1 MESIIRYIILLFTF
15 VIFTY
20 SQETQTVT
28 ISLNDGSQITG
39 SITSE
44 TEVDYTIETI
54 SGIVMTIPKNIV
66 TEIETYKGVI
76 KEGKL
81 YNPDPNKSIYIFSP
95 SAFPIGKG
103 NKYFRDFWIIFPSM
117 NFGLSDIFSLQIG
130 GIWVPGISVDQIPL
144 IGSIKASIFQ
154 QGKLSLASG
163 VMYAKISDV
172 GAGFVF
178 ATGTYGNN
186 FNHTSL
192 SLGWGYSK
200 FENEWNFMDRPI
212 AVIAGNYRLSQSF
225 ALVTENWIWPKLAFD
240 EIPFSLSIRFLGK
253 NISFDVGA
261 VIILTLLE
269 EGLPI
274 PLINFTYHF

>member
-1 MESIIRYIILLFTF
+1 MKYFILLFALIPF
-15 VIFTY
+15 SY
-20 SQETQTVT
+20 SQDTQPVT
-28 ISLNDGSQITG
+28 ISLDDGSQITG
-39 SITSE
+39 SIKSE
-44 TEVDYTIETI
+44 TEIDYTIETI
-54 SGIVMTIPKNIV
+54 SGIIMTIPKNIV
-66 TEIETYKGVI
+66 TKFETYTGVI
-76 KEGKL
+76 KKGKL

-130 GIWVPGISVDQIPL
+130 GIWVPGINIDQIPI
-144 IGSIKASIFQ
+144 IGSIKASIYQ
-154 QGKLSLASG
+154 QGKLRLASG
-163 VMYAKISDV
+163 IMYTKFSDV

-178 ATGTYGNN
+178 GTGTYGDN

-192 SLGWGYSK
+192 SLGWGYYRSD
-200 FENEWNFMDRPI
+200 NEWNFMDRPI

-225 ALVTENWIWPKLAFD
+225 AFVTENWIWPEVAFD
-240 EIPFSLSIRFLGK
+240 EILFSLSIRFLAK

-261 VIILTLLE
+261 IIILTLLE

>member
-1 MESIIRYIILLFTF
+1 MKYIISLVFLLSF
-15 VIFTY
+15 VY
-20 SQETQTVT
+20 SQEIKTVT
-28 ISLNDGSQITG
+28 LSLNDGSYITG

-44 TEVDYTIETI
+44 TETDYTIETI

-66 TEIETYKGVI
+66 TEIETYKGIV

-117 NFGLSDIFSLQIG
+117 NFGLSDVFSLQVG
-130 GIWVPGISVDQIPL
+130 GIWVPGISIDQIPL
-144 IGSIKASIFQ
+144 IGSIKASIYQ
-154 QGKLSLASG
+154 QKKLSLATG
-163 VMYAKISDV
+163 IMYAKISDF

-192 SLGWGYSK
+192 SLGWGYNK
-200 FENEWNFMDRPI
+200 LENEWNFMDRPI
-212 AVIAGNYRLSQSF
+212 VVIAGNYRLSQSF
-225 ALVTENWIWPKLAFD
+225 SLVTENWILPELAFN
-240 EIPFSLSIRFLGK
+240 ETPFSLSVRFLGK

-261 VIILTLLE
+261 VVILTLLE
-269 EGLPI
+269 EGLPL

>member
-1 MESIIRYIILLFTF
+1 MKYF
-15 VIFTY
+15 VILFVLVSITF
-20 SQETQTVT
+20 SQDTQIVI

-44 TEVDYTIETI
+44 TEIDYNIETT
-54 SGIVMTIPKNIV
+54 SGIIMTIPKNIV
-66 TEIETYKGVI
+66 TEIEIYKGVI

-117 NFGLSDIFSLQIG
+117 NFGLSDIFSLQVG
-130 GIWVPGISVDQIPL
+130 GIWVPGISIDKIPL
-144 IGSIKASIFQ
+144 IGSIKASIYQ
-154 QGKLSLASG
+154 KGKFSLASG
-163 VMYAKISDV
+163 IMYTKIPNA

-178 ATGTYGNN
+178 ATGTFGDN

-200 FENEWNFMDRPI
+200 FDNEWNIMDRPI

-225 ALVTENWIWPKLAFD
+225 ALVTENWIWPELAFN
-240 EIPFSLSIRFLGK
+240 EIPFSLSLRFLGK
-253 NISFDVGA
+253 KLSFDVGA
-261 VIILTLLE
+261 VIILSLIE